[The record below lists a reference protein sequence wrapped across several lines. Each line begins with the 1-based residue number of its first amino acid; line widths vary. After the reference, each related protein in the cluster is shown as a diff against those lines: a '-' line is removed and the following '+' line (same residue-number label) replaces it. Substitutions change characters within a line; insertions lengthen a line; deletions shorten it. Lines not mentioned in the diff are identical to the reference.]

1 VVLPGK
7 TAGQGLR
14 SSCPEVPER
23 HPDTEVI
30 VSTTLPLVIGW
41 RDAAAP
47 LARPQMRR
55 GPGLWRAADQL
66 SGSRSAQAHPR
77 C

>member
-1 VVLPGK
+1 MVLPGK
-7 TAGQGLR
+7 TAGQRLGGTD
-14 SSCPEVPER
+14 PGGPER